1 MADQL
6 IRAVAADGGIRV
18 VGAITTRLVEEAR
31 TRHKLSYVATAALGR
46 TLTAGALL
54 VSNMKREDSRVNIQ
68 IQGDGPIGGI
78 LVDARLDGSVRGY
91 VSNPSVELPPN
102 AQGKLDVG
110 SAVGRNGYLYVV
122 RDSGLGYPY
131 SSTIELVSGEIGDDL
146 TQYLATSEQ
155 TPSALALGV
164 FVDQHGVEAAGG
176 LLLQILPKAA
186 SDERLIS
193 VLESRLSALTG
204 FTPMLRAKK
213 TLPQIIE
220 DLVGD
225 MGLEIFPESQLLR
238 FNCPCDGQR
247 MLSALKLLGEDELQD
262 MINKSEPAE
271 AICHFCGD
279 KYEAECDRL
288 SDLLSE
294 LRMENANRA

>member
-68 IQGDGPIGGI
+68 IQGDGPLGGI

-110 SAVGRNGYLYVV
+110 TAVGRNGYLYVV

-176 LLLQILPKAA
+176 LLLQILPKVAN
-186 SDERLIS
+186 DERLIS
-193 VLESRLSALTG
+193 VLESRLSTLTG
-204 FTPMLRAKK
+204 FTPMLRAQK

-279 KYEAECDRL
+279 RYEAECDRL

-294 LRMENANRA
+294 LRMEKANRA

>member
-54 VSNMKREDSRVNIQ
+54 VSNMKREDSRINIQ
-68 IQGDGPIGGI
+68 IQGDGPLGGI

-91 VSNPSVELPPN
+91 VSVPSVELPPN

-110 SAVGRNGYLYVV
+110 AAVGRNGYLYVV

-131 SSTIELVSGEIGDDL
+131 SSTVELVSGEIGEDL

-155 TPSALALGV
+155 TPSALVLGV
-164 FVDQHGVEAAGG
+164 FVDQNGVEAAGG
-176 LLLQILPKAA
+176 LLIQILPQAA
-186 SDERLIS
+186 ADEQLITA
-193 VLESRLSALTG
+193 LESRLSSLTG

-213 TLPQIIE
+213 TLPQIFE

-225 MGLEIFPESQLLR
+225 MGLQIFPESKLLR
-238 FNCPCDGQR
+238 FHCACNGER

-262 MINKSEPAE
+262 MIDKSEPAE
-271 AICHFCGD
+271 AVCHFCGD

-294 LRMENANRA
+294 LRLEKANQA

>member
-54 VSNMKREDSRVNIQ
+54 VSSMKREDSRINIQ
-68 IQGDGPIGGI
+68 IQGDGPLGGL

-91 VSNPSVELPPN
+91 VSNPAVELPPN
-102 AQGKLDVG
+102 AQGKLNVG
-110 SAVGRNGYLYVV
+110 AAVGHNGYLYVV

-131 SSTIELVSGEIGDDL
+131 SSTIELVSGEIGEDL

-155 TPSALALGV
+155 TPSALVLGV
-164 FVDQHGVEAAGG
+164 FVDQNGVEAAGG
-176 LLLQILPKAA
+176 LLLQVMPKA
-186 SDERLIS
+186 SRDEQLIS
-193 VLESRLSALTG
+193 ALESRLSALTG
-204 FTPMLRAKK
+204 FTPMLRAHK
-213 TLPQIIE
+213 TLPQIFE

-225 MGLEIFPESQLLR
+225 MGLQVFPESQLLR
-238 FNCPCDGQR
+238 FHCPCDGDR
-247 MLSALKLLGEDELQD
+247 MMSA
-262 MINKSEPAE
+262 
-271 AICHFCGD
+271 
-279 KYEAECDRL
+279 
-288 SDLLSE
+288 
-294 LRMENANRA
+294 

>member
-68 IQGDGPIGGI
+68 IQGDGPLGGI
-78 LVDARLDGSVRGY
+78 LVDARLDGNVRGY

-102 AQGKLDVG
+102 PQGKLDVG
-110 SAVGRNGYLYVV
+110 TAVGRNGYLYVV

-186 SDERLIS
+186 SDDRLIS
-193 VLESRLSALTG
+193 VLESRLSTLTG
-204 FTPMLRAKK
+204 FTPMLRAQK

-279 KYEAECDRL
+279 RYEAECDRL

>member
-31 TRHKLSYVATAALGR
+31 NRHGLSYVATAALGR
-46 TLTAGALL
+46 TMTAGALL
-54 VSNMKREDSRVNIQ
+54 VSNMKRADSRINIQ
-68 IQGDGPIGGI
+68 IQGDGPLGGI
-78 LVDARLDGSVRGY
+78 LVDARLDGSIRGY
-91 VSNPSVELPPN
+91 VSAPAVELPPN

-110 SAVGRNGYLYVV
+110 RAVGQNGYVYVV

-131 SSTIELVSGEIGDDL
+131 SSTVELVSGEIGEDL

-155 TPSALALGV
+155 TPSALVLGV
-164 FVDQHGVEAAGG
+164 FVDQQGVEAAGG

-186 SDERLIS
+186 RDEQLIS
-193 VLESRLSALTG
+193 ALESRLSALTG

-213 TLPQIIE
+213 TLPQIFE

-225 MGLEIFPESQLLR
+225 MGLQLFPESQLLR
-238 FNCPCDGQR
+238 FHCPCDGER
-247 MLSALKLLGEDELQD
+247 MLSALKLLGEDDLQD
-262 MINKSEPAE
+262 MIDKGEPAE
-271 AICHFCGD
+271 ATCHFCGD
-279 KYEAECDRL
+279 TYRAECDRL
-288 SDLLSE
+288 ADILGE
-294 LRMENANRA
+294 LRQEKANRA

>member
-54 VSNMKREDSRVNIQ
+54 VSNMKREDSRINIQ
-68 IQGDGPIGGI
+68 IQGDGPLGGL
-78 LVDARLDGSVRGY
+78 LVDARLDGSIRGY
-91 VSNPSVELPPN
+91 VSDPSVELPPN
-102 AQGKLDVG
+102 PQGKLDVG
-110 SAVGRNGYLYVV
+110 RAVGRNGYLYVV

-131 SSTIELVSGEIGDDL
+131 SSTVELVSGEIGEDL

-155 TPSALALGV
+155 TPSALVLGV
-164 FVDQHGVEAAGG
+164 FVDQNGVEAAGG

-186 SDERLIS
+186 TDDLLIS
-193 VLESRLSALTG
+193 TLESRLASLTG

-213 TLPQIIE
+213 TLPQIFE

-238 FNCPCDGQR
+238 FHCPCDGNR

-262 MINKSEPAE
+262 MINKREPAE

-288 SDLLSE
+288 TDLLTE
-294 LRMENANRA
+294 LKMENANRA